1 MNEMEN
7 KVTKMELLQV
17 HAKVLGI
24 SFCLLKAFLFSSVA
38 SLLYFLRRR
47 IRFMMA
53 LLSAFVI
60 KGPSVA
66 LTTFFFSG
74 AYLFKTLNAIAPK
87 TS

>member
-38 SLLYFLRRR
+38 SLLYLLRRR
-47 IRFMMA
+47 IRFILA
-53 LLSAFVI
+53 FLSAFVI
-60 KGPSVA
+60 KGPSFA
-66 LTTFFFSG
+66 QTNFFFIG
-74 AYLFKTLNAIAPK
+74 ACLFKMLNTISPK